1 MYTNHGKIETPAFV
15 PVIHPVKQTI
25 PSKKIK
31 EIGFDVVI
39 TNAYITKNN
48 YGDEAIEKGIH
59 KIIDYDKSIMT
70 DSGGYQVLEYGDLE
84 GRIGTM
90 YTNHGKIETPA
101 FVPVIHPV
109 KQTIPSKKIKEIG
122 FDVVITN
129 AYITKNNYGDEAVE
143 KGIHKIIDYDKSIM
157 TDSGGYQVLE
167 YGDLEVLPSDMAN
180 FETGILTD
188 FAIPLDKPT
197 GYGLPIKKAEA
208 YVKHTLT
215 VCKQTLDDSK
225 DNGQIWIGPIQGGE
239 HFDLVAK
246 STKALIDMG
255 FQMLALGSPVEF
267 MESYEYRL
275 LAQMIVAA
283 KKQMP
288 ESVPLHLFGAGHPL
302 TIPFAIALGCDT
314 FDSAS
319 YMLYAKKLRYIT
331 DDGTRYLSDIEIFPC
346 NCEICTKYTPDE
358 FRQLEDTLKINELAI
373 HNLYAIKLEVDK
385 VKQAIHEG
393 RLWEY
398 VIKKARAHPKLF
410 EMIEVMTE
418 NYEFLGLGTPKFK
431 ERAIFLFSKEDQYR
445 PEVQSFHKI
454 VRKFKTK
461 KKKLL
466 ITKESTTKP
475 GYLSQQYLSLKKK
488 IKEFNTFQVCQYNPH
503 MGLIPIEISDIFPAA
518 HHESSRI
525 NYEPKEFTEFQK
537 TWEDF
542 FKKNKFSEIYYDKKD
557 EFLKYFVKTLPKEIK
572 KKSFE

>member
-1 MYTNHGKIETPAFV
+1 MFEI
-15 PVIHPVKQTI
+15 
-25 PSKKIK
+25 SK
-31 EIGFDVVI
+31 
-39 TNAYITKNN
+39 
-48 YGDEAIEKGIH
+48 
-59 KIIDYDKSIMT
+59 T
-70 DSGGYQVLEYGDLE
+70 DLA
-84 GRIGTM
+84 GRIGTL

-129 AYITKNNYGDEAVE
+129 AYITKNNYGDEAVK
-143 KGIHKIIDYDKSIM
+143 KGIHKIINFDKSIM

-215 VCKQTLDDSK
+215 VCKQTLDDSE

-246 STKALIDMG
+246 STKALVDMG

-275 LAQMIVAA
+275 LAQMIVSA

-288 ESVPLHLFGAGHPL
+288 ESIPLHLFGAGHPL

-319 YMLYAKKLRYIT
+319 YMLYAKQLRYMT
-331 DDGTRYLSDIEIFPC
+331 DDGTRYLSDITVFPC
-346 NCEICTKYTPDE
+346 NCEICSKYTPDE
-358 FRQLEDTLKINELAI
+358 LRQLEITNKINELAI
-373 HNLYAIKLEVDK
+373 HNLHAIKLEVDK

-431 ERAIFLFSKEDQYR
+431 EKAIFLYSKEDQYR

-454 VRKFKTK
+454 VRKFKSK
-461 KKKLL
+461 KKKL
-466 ITKESTTKP
+466 IIVKESNTKP
-475 GYLSQQYLSLKKK
+475 GYLSQEYKRLKKK
-488 IKEFNTFQVCQYNPH
+488 LKDFEAFQVCQYNPH
-503 MGLIPIEISDIFPAA
+503 LGLIPIEISDIFPAA
-518 HHESSRI
+518 HHETSRI
-525 NYEPKEFTEFQK
+525 NYDPKEFVIFEK
-537 TWEDF
+537 TWNEF
-542 FKKNKFSEIYYDKKD
+542 FAKNKFLEIHYNKDDK
-557 EFLKYFVKTLPKEIK
+557 FLKYFAKTLPKEIK
-572 KKSFE
+572 KKSFGK

>member
-1 MYTNHGKIETPAFV
+1 MFEI
-15 PVIHPVKQTI
+15 
-25 PSKKIK
+25 SK
-31 EIGFDVVI
+31 
-39 TNAYITKNN
+39 
-48 YGDEAIEKGIH
+48 
-59 KIIDYDKSIMT
+59 T
-70 DSGGYQVLEYGDLE
+70 DLA

-129 AYITKNNYGDEAVE
+129 AYITKNNYGDEAVK
-143 KGIHKIIDYDKSIM
+143 KGIHNIIDFDKSIM

-167 YGDLEVLPSDMAN
+167 YGDLEVLPPDMAN

-275 LAQMIVAA
+275 LAQMIVSA

-302 TIPFAIALGCDT
+302 TIPFAIALGCDS

-319 YMLYAKKLRYIT
+319 YMLYAKQLRYIT
-331 DDGTRYLSDIEIFPC
+331 DDGTRYLSDIEKFPC

-358 FRQLEDTLKINELAI
+358 LRQLENVLKINELAI

-385 VKQAIHEG
+385 VKQAIYEG

-418 NYEFLGLGTPKFK
+418 NSEFLGLGTPKFK

-454 VRKFKTK
+454 VRKFKSK

-466 ITKESTTKP
+466 ITKESSTKP
-475 GYLSQQYLSLKKK
+475 GYLSQQYVSLKKK
-488 IKEFNTFQVCQYNPH
+488 VKEFDTFQICQYNPQL
-503 MGLIPIEISDIFPAA
+503 GLIPIEISDIFPAA
-518 HHESSRI
+518 HHETSRI
-525 NYEPKEFTEFQK
+525 NYDPKEFTEFQK

-542 FKKNKFSEIYYDKKD
+542 FKKNKFLEIHYDKKD
-557 EFLKYFVKTLPKEIK
+557 KFLKYFVKMLPKEIK
-572 KKSFE
+572 KKSFG

>member
-1 MYTNHGKIETPAFV
+1 MYRYLFEISKTDLAGRIGSIHTNHGKIETPAYV

-31 EIGFDVVI
+31 EIGFDLVI
-39 TNAYITKNN
+39 TNAYITRNG
-48 YGDEAIEKGIH
+48 YGDEAIKKGIH
-59 KIIDYDKSIMT
+59 NIIDFDRAIMT
-70 DSGGYQVLEYGDLE
+70 DSGGYQVLEYGD
-84 GRIGTM
+84 
-90 YTNHGKIETPA
+90 
-101 FVPVIHPV
+101 V
-109 KQTIPSKKIKEIG
+109 
-122 FDVVITN
+122 
-129 AYITKNNYGDEAVE
+129 
-143 KGIHKIIDYDKSIM
+143 
-157 TDSGGYQVLE
+157 
-167 YGDLEVLPSDMAN
+167 EVLPPEMAS
-180 FETGILTD
+180 FEKGILTD

-197 GYGLPIKKAEA
+197 GFGMPIKKAEA
-208 YVKHTLT
+208 YVKHTLQ
-215 VCKQTLDDSK
+215 VSKKTLEDSE

-246 STKALIDMG
+246 STKSLVKMG

-288 ESVPLHLFGAGHPL
+288 HSIPLHLFGAGHPL

-319 YMLYAKKLRYIT
+319 YMLYAKKHRYIT
-331 DDGTRYLSDIEIFPC
+331 DDGTRYLKDITVFPC
-346 NCEICTKYTPDE
+346 NCEICSKYTPDE
-358 FRQLEDTLKINELAI
+358 FRSLEATEKINQLAI

-431 ERAIFLFSKEDQYR
+431 EKAIFLYDKEDQFR
-445 PEVQSFHKI
+445 PEVQSFHNTVRRFKSNKKKI
-454 VRKFKTK
+454 V
-461 KKKLL
+461 
-466 ITKESTTKP
+466 IIKEYNTKP
-475 GYLSQQYLSLKKK
+475 GYLSPQYVGLKKK
-488 IKEFNTFQVCQYNPH
+488 FKDFDSIQVCQYNPH
-503 MGLIPIEISDIFPAA
+503 LGLIPIEISDIFPAA
-518 HHESSRI
+518 HHETARL
-525 NYEPKEFTEFQK
+525 NFKPNEFTVFEK
-537 TWEDF
+537 TWKDF
-542 FKKNKFSEIYYDKKD
+542 FNNNKFLEVHYDKDDK
-557 EFLKYFVKTLPKEIK
+557 FLKYFVKMLPKKIK
-572 KKSFE
+572 QKSFS

>member
-1 MYTNHGKIETPAFV
+1 
-15 PVIHPVKQTI
+15 
-25 PSKKIK
+25 
-31 EIGFDVVI
+31 
-39 TNAYITKNN
+39 
-48 YGDEAIEKGIH
+48 
-59 KIIDYDKSIMT
+59 
-70 DSGGYQVLEYGDLE
+70 
-84 GRIGTM
+84 M

-129 AYITKNNYGDEAVE
+129 AYITKNNYGDEAVK
-143 KGIHKIIDYDKSIM
+143 KGIHKIINFDKSIM

-215 VCKQTLDDSK
+215 VCKQTLDDSE

-246 STKALIDMG
+246 STKALVDMG

-275 LAQMIVAA
+275 LAQMIVSA

-288 ESVPLHLFGAGHPL
+288 ESIPLHLFGAGHPL

-319 YMLYAKKLRYIT
+319 YMLYAKQLRYMT
-331 DDGTRYLSDIEIFPC
+331 DDGTRYLSDITVFPC
-346 NCEICTKYTPDE
+346 NCEICSKYTPDE
-358 FRQLEDTLKINELAI
+358 LRQLEITNKINELAI
-373 HNLYAIKLEVDK
+373 HNLHAIKLEVDK

-431 ERAIFLFSKEDQYR
+431 EKAIFLYSKEDQYR

-454 VRKFKTK
+454 VRKFKSK
-461 KKKLL
+461 KKKL
-466 ITKESTTKP
+466 IIVKESNTKP
-475 GYLSQQYLSLKKK
+475 GYLSQEYKRLKKK
-488 IKEFNTFQVCQYNPH
+488 LKDFEAFQVCQYNPH
-503 MGLIPIEISDIFPAA
+503 LGLIPIEISDIFPAA
-518 HHESSRI
+518 HHETSRI
-525 NYEPKEFTEFQK
+525 NYDPKEFVIFKK
-537 TWEDF
+537 TWNEF
-542 FKKNKFSEIYYDKKD
+542 FAKNKFLEIHYNKDDK
-557 EFLKYFVKTLPKEIK
+557 FLKYFAKTLPKKIK
-572 KKSFE
+572 KKSFGK